1 MIVRMAKKQ
10 RISKKKPVSSEDV
23 LRAVLYLTETMATKE
38 DIVEIKARM
47 ATTKHIEAL
56 KDDVDVLGEDID
68 SLTGEVQNVRTQM
81 VTKQDVQSLVDSAK
95 EDVLEE
101 IRPIAHAIDK
111 DAVTVVSH
119 EKRIIVLERKVGVLS
134 K

>member
-1 MIVRMAKKQ
+1 MARMVKKQ

-47 ATTKHIEAL
+47 ATRKHIEAL
-56 KDDVDVLGEDID
+56 KDDVDVLGEDVD
-68 SLTGEVQNVRTQM
+68 SLTSEVQDVRTQM
-81 VTKQDVQSLVDSAK
+81 VTKQDVQSLVESAK
-95 EDVLEE
+95 DDVLEE

-111 DAVTVVSH
+111 DSVTIISH
-119 EKRIIVLERKVGVLS
+119 EKRITVLERRVGVAA

>member
-1 MIVRMAKKQ
+1 MARMVKKQ
-10 RISKKKPVSSEDV
+10 RISKKKLVSSEDV

-47 ATTKHIEAL
+47 ATRKHIEAL
-56 KDDVDVLGEDID
+56 KDDVDALGEDIN
-68 SLTGEVQNVRTQM
+68 SLTSDVQDVRTQI

-95 EDVLEE
+95 DDVLEE

-111 DAVTVVSH
+111 DSVTVVSH
-119 EKRIIVLERKVGVLS
+119 EKRITVLERKVGVLT

>member
-1 MIVRMAKKQ
+1 MARMVKKQ

-47 ATTKHIEAL
+47 ATRKHIEAL
-56 KDDVDVLGEDID
+56 KDDVDALGEDIN
-68 SLTGEVQNVRTQM
+68 SLTSDVQNVRTQI

-95 EDVLEE
+95 DDVLEE

-111 DAVTVVSH
+111 DSVTVVSH
-119 EKRIIVLERKVGVLS
+119 EKRIIVLERKAGVLT

>member
-1 MIVRMAKKQ
+1 MIVRMVKKQ

-47 ATTKHIEAL
+47 ATRKHIEAL
-56 KDDVDVLGEDID
+56 KDDVDALGEDID

-95 EDVLEE
+95 EDLLEE

-111 DAVTVVSH
+111 DALTVISH
-119 EKRIIVLERKVGVLS
+119 EKRITVLERKVGVLT

>member
-1 MIVRMAKKQ
+1 MARMVKKQ
-10 RISKKKPVSSEDV
+10 RISKKKLVSSEDV
-23 LRAVLYLTETMATKE
+23 LRAVLYLAETMATKE

-47 ATTKHIEAL
+47 ATRKHIEAL
-56 KDDVDVLGEDID
+56 KDDVDALGEDIN
-68 SLTGEVQNVRTQM
+68 SLTSDVQNVRTQI

-95 EDVLEE
+95 DDVLEE

-111 DAVTVVSH
+111 DSVTVVSH
-119 EKRIIVLERKVGVLS
+119 EKRIIVLERKVGVLT

>member
-68 SLTGEVQNVRTQM
+68 SLTGEVQNVRTQI
-81 VTKQDVQSLVDSAK
+81 VTKQNFQTLFYFSYK
-95 EDVLEE
+95 
-101 IRPIAHAIDK
+101 
-111 DAVTVVSH
+111 
-119 EKRIIVLERKVGVLS
+119 
-134 K
+134 

>member
-1 MIVRMAKKQ
+1 MARMVKKQ
-10 RISKKKPVSSEDV
+10 RISKKKLVSSEDV
-23 LRAVLYLTETMATKE
+23 LRAVLYLAETMATKE

-47 ATTKHIEAL
+47 ATRKHIEAL
-56 KDDVDVLGEDID
+56 KDDVDALGEDIN
-68 SLTGEVQNVRTQM
+68 SLTSDVQNVRTQI

-95 EDVLEE
+95 DDVLEE

-111 DAVTVVSH
+111 DSVTVVSH
-119 EKRIIVLERKVGVLS
+119 EKRITVLERKVGVLT

>member
-1 MIVRMAKKQ
+1 MARMVKKQ
-10 RISKKKPVSSEDV
+10 RISKKKLVSSEDV
-23 LRAVLYLTETMATKE
+23 LRAVLYLAETMATKE

-47 ATTKHIEAL
+47 ATRKHIEAL
-56 KDDVDVLGEDID
+56 KDDVDALGEDIN
-68 SLTGEVQNVRTQM
+68 SLTSDVQDVRTQI

-95 EDVLEE
+95 DDVLEE

-111 DAVTVVSH
+111 DSVTVVSH
-119 EKRIIVLERKVGVLS
+119 EKRITVLERKVGVLT

>member
-47 ATTKHIEAL
+47 ATTKNIEAL

>member
-1 MIVRMAKKQ
+1 MARMVKKQ
-10 RISKKKPVSSEDV
+10 RISKKKLVSSEDV
-23 LRAVLYLTETMATKE
+23 LRAVLYLAETMATKE

-47 ATTKHIEAL
+47 ATRKHIEAL
-56 KDDVDVLGEDID
+56 KDDVDALGEDIN
-68 SLTGEVQNVRTQM
+68 SLTSDVQDVRTQI

-95 EDVLEE
+95 DDVLEE

-111 DAVTVVSH
+111 DSVTVVSH
-119 EKRIIVLERKVGVLS
+119 EKRIIVLERKAGVLT